1 MSAIRVVVADDQR
14 VVRDGLV
21 MLLGLLEGIEVV
33 AAAGDGA
40 EAVELAERHDA
51 DVVLMDLR
59 MPVLDGVGATHELAA
74 RRPATAV
81 LVLTTHA
88 DDESLFPALRA
99 GARGYLTKDTS
110 AAELARAIRAVH
122 AGDTHLDPSV
132 QRRLVESLVAPSPP
146 ARGTT
151 FPDGL
156 TLREGEVLALIA
168 EGLSNQDIA
177 ARLVVSLA
185 TVKTHVN
192 RILAKTGSRDRA
204 QAVAYAYRHGIA
216 GLQE

>member
-1 MSAIRVVVADDQR
+1 VSTIRVVVADDQR

-40 EAVELAERHDA
+40 EAIELAGLHDA

-59 MPVLDGVGATHELAA
+59 MPVLDGVGATRELAE
-74 RRPATAV
+74 RRPGTGV

-110 AAELARAIRAVH
+110 AVELERAIRAVH
-122 AGDTHLDPSV
+122 AGETHLEPSV
-132 QRRLVESLVAPSPP
+132 QRRLVESLVAAAPS
-146 ARGTT
+146 ARASTL
-151 FPDGL
+151 PDGL
-156 TLREGEVLALIA
+156 TPREGEVLALIA
-168 EGLSNQDIA
+168 AGLSNHDIA

-204 QAVAYAYRHGIA
+204 QAVAYAYQHGIVS
-216 GLQE
+216 

>member
-1 MSAIRVVVADDQR
+1 VSTIRVVVADDQR
-14 VVRDGLV
+14 VVREGLV
-21 MLLGLLEGIEVV
+21 MMLGLLEGIEVV

-40 EAVELAERHDA
+40 EAIELAGLHDA

-59 MPVLDGVGATHELAA
+59 MPVLDGVGATRELAE
-74 RRPATAV
+74 RRPGTGV

-110 AAELARAIRAVH
+110 AVELERAIRAVH
-122 AGDTHLDPSV
+122 AGETHLDPSV
-132 QRRLVESLVAPSPP
+132 QRRLVESLVAPAPS
-146 ARGTT
+146 ARAATL
-151 FPDGL
+151 PDGL
-156 TLREGEVLALIA
+156 TPREGEVLALIA
-168 EGLSNQDIA
+168 AGLSNHDIA

-204 QAVAYAYRHGIA
+204 QAVAYAYQHGIVA
-216 GLQE
+216 